1 MKRDEKAILYG
12 GGNNVIDSTCP
23 RCEESV
29 DRHRIS
35 VIRSGE
41 KSRKLLF
48 DNFLPALG
56 NYSKETL
63 LDDNLRE
70 AYLRLAASPGGGV
83 VATSMIG
90 VAVATIGTQEKQYA
104 TLSGPGARIVL
115 PFIKHGHLPK
125 DLVVVG
131 VVNALEEP
139 DAMVDVRGK
148 TFVPTST
155 AQGNNMDYPI
165 GSCAAQKI
173 LNRIFR
179 DARDAGRN
187 VETIDLSELF
197 WRDYAAEK
205 YSRAWSTGSIV
216 PSCDTCKQVLPQML
230 CDRVDA

>member
-12 GGNNVIDSTCP
+12 GSNNVIDSTCP
-23 RCEESV
+23 RCQGSL
-29 DRHRIS
+29 DKHGIN

-48 DNFLPALG
+48 DNFLPTLN
-56 NYSKETL
+56 NYNKETL

-70 AYLRLAASPGGGV
+70 AYLRLASGPGGGV
-83 VATSMIG
+83 IATSMMG

-104 TLSGPGARIVL
+104 TLSGPGARVVL
-115 PFIKHGHLPK
+115 PFIKRGQLPTG
-125 DLVVVG
+125 LVIVG
-131 VVNALEEP
+131 VVNALEDP

-173 LNRIFR
+173 LNQIFR
-179 DARDAGRN
+179 DARDAGKK
-187 VETIDLSELF
+187 VEAIDLSELF

-230 CDRVDA
+230 CDRVDD